1 MPGFVKSF
9 IALPFLVVI
18 LQTIVVRKKKER
30 PKVMDWLDEA
40 LADRRDRSLMRK
52 LRVRPVERARD
63 FSSNDYLALRHDPRL
78 HLAGIEAAAL
88 YGSGAGSSPAV
99 SGWTTAHETLAKE
112 MAGWKEAEGALLFSS
127 GYVANQSTV
136 AALVGTGDVIYA
148 DRLSH
153 ACLIDGARL
162 SGATLK
168 VFPHNDLG
176 RLETVLNRDQGR
188 YRRRLIITE
197 SIFSMDGDA
206 APLVELAALA
216 ERFQAMMVVDEAH
229 ATGLFGAHGAGMV
242 ESLGLGELPFLVR
255 LGTLS
260 KAVGVQGGFV
270 VGSQK
275 LIDWLVQSAR
285 GWIYSTAISP
295 YLAGAA
301 EESIRII
308 REEPWRRVQAL
319 QMADSLRQ
327 ELRKNGWNVAEGVG
341 PIVPLILG
349 DVELALKIGQKL
361 EDQGFAVGVIR
372 PPTVPKGTARLRISV
387 NAGHTLED
395 IGRLVDA
402 LVISVRMD

>member
-1 MPGFVKSF
+1 MVPVSGKLCIVKARF
-9 IALPFLVVI
+9 E
-18 LQTIVVRKKKER
+18 KKWEIR
-30 PKVMDWLDEA
+30 KVMDWLNEA
-40 LADRRDRSLMRK
+40 LDSRRQSSLMRR
-52 LRVRPVERARD
+52 LRVRQLLPGCD

-78 HLAGIEAAAL
+78 HLAGIEAAAVH
-88 YGSGAGSSPAV
+88 GSGAGSSPAV

-112 MAGWKEAEGALLFSS
+112 LAGWKEAEGALLFSS

-136 AALVGTGDVIYA
+136 GALVEAGDVVYA

-162 SGATLK
+162 SGASLK
-168 VFPHNDLG
+168 VFPHNDLD
-176 RLETVLNRDQGR
+176 RLESVLNRDQGR

-206 APLVELAALA
+206 APLSDLAVLA
-216 ERFQAMMVVDEAH
+216 ERFQAMMAVDEAH
-229 ATGLFGAHGAGMV
+229 ATGLFGTHGAGMV
-242 ESLGLGELPFLVR
+242 ESLGLGELPFLIR

-260 KAVGVQGGFV
+260 KSVGVQGGFV

-275 LIDWLVQSAR
+275 LMDWLVQSAR

-301 EESIRII
+301 AESIRII
-308 REEPWRRVQAL
+308 RNEPWRRVQTL
-319 QMADSLRQ
+319 QMADVLRQ
-327 ELRKNGWNVAEGVG
+327 KLRETGWNVPEGAG
-341 PIVPLILG
+341 PIVPLVLG
-349 DVELALKIGQKL
+349 DVELALKIGLKL
-361 EDQGFAVGVIR
+361 EENGFAAGVIR

-387 NAGHTLED
+387 NAGHSLED

-402 LVISVRMD
+402 LVISAKMD